1 MQKFIKALPDAM
13 IVAGVCATAYGAWLL
28 HPAGGFLTGGALT
41 IAFGV
46 LAATGKP
53 KAAE

>member
-1 MQKFIKALPDAM
+1 MQKIIKALPDAM
-13 IVAGVCATAYGAWLL
+13 IVGGVLAVAYGAWLL
-28 HPAGGFLTGGALT
+28 HPAAGFVAGGALT

-46 LAATGKP
+46 LAATAKP